1 MSLAIR
7 FRWKIYIIWGI
18 ALLIACAGFLA
29 KRYKVTQVA
38 FSLQEGARLYINGE
52 EAVPSFDPNI
62 MSYSPASWKVGYPNT
77 IAFGKDVKTVQTN
90 RLRRGKHIVIKI
102 GNKKYKLELFPKIMP
117 SYEILENKSQPGVLL
132 FTELEGSCRHPSY
145 AYAIDTVGNLLYYR
159 RNSKGKCVA
168 DFKKTV
174 LPDGTVLFSVMEQE
188 YPLPPFKYW
197 LGSLVV
203 MDKYFNPLQRL
214 QLLATDKHPTLG
226 VENHD
231 SLILGKDHFI
241 LSSYYHTEAMVPGQ
255 EYPSRVAATVLQEIK
270 DGKVLLDWK
279 STDYPQLYA
288 SCLGECSW
296 QKVGYQDYLHFNS
309 VVVDPTD
316 NNLLLSFAGSSS
328 VIKIDRHT
336 GKILWTLGGLADD
349 FNLTEDQLFVS
360 QHSLSFLPSGELML
374 FDNHSTGLAFE
385 RGNLLQASDVG
396 ERSRIVILKLDEK
409 NRKVISFRTI
419 NLPILS
425 QFMGG
430 VYSSPQGTFIVS
442 YGSYSEMAVQEV
454 DEKANI
460 LFSMSLWPPSR
471 HTYRVYKY
479 DSLE

>member
-1 MSLAIR
+1 MHC
-7 FRWKIYIIWGI
+7 RWKIYTVVLGM
-18 ALLIACAGFLA
+18 ALLILGVSCYQNLHEIAWVSFP
-29 KRYKVTQVA
+29 
-38 FSLQEGARLYINGE
+38 LQGTASLYINGE
-52 EAVPSFDPNI
+52 ESIPAFEPNV

-90 RLRRGKHIVIKI
+90 RLRKGDYIAIKI
-102 GNKKYKLELFPKIMP
+102 GNIKYKLKLFPKTMP
-117 SYEILENKSQPGVLL
+117 SYKILENKSQPGVLL
-132 FTELEGSCRHPSY
+132 FTGMESSCRYPSY
-145 AYAIDTVGNLLYYR
+145 AYAINTSGKLLYYR
-159 RNSKGKCVA
+159 RNSKEKCLS

-188 YPLPPFKYW
+188 FPPPPFKYW
-197 LGSLVV
+197 LGSLVI

-241 LSSYYHTEAMVPGQ
+241 LSSYYHTETMVPGQ

-288 SCLGECSW
+288 TCLGECSW
-296 QKVGYQDYLHFNS
+296 QKVWYQDYLHFNS
-309 VVVDPTD
+309 VVVDPND

-328 VIKIDRHT
+328 IIKIDRHT
-336 GKILWTLGGLADD
+336 GEILWTLGGLADD
-349 FNLTEDQLFVS
+349 FNLTKDQLFVS

-374 FDNHSTGLAFE
+374 FDNHSAGLAFE
-385 RGNLLQASDVG
+385 RGDLLQVPGIG
-396 ERSRIVILKLDEK
+396 ERSRIVIFKLDEK
-409 NRKVISFRTI
+409 KRKVINFRTI
-419 NLPILS
+419 NLPFIS

-430 VYSSPQGTFIVS
+430 VYTSPQGTFMVS
-442 YGSYSEMAVQEV
+442 YGSSSEMAVQEV